1 MNKSKAVYL
10 NNEWCEIID
19 CISCPHY
26 DLEHDEDFP
35 EKACMIVYYLHN
47 IGKHLGL
54 TTCPLP
60 LWDDVR
66 MHPGDETPTD
76 ETPNDDRRKNPGRY
90 VLTKY
95 INEIGYNPEEELFCV
110 CNHDGTDWAHAGI
123 YLPECIKVIG
133 WWELPKDDIKG
144 LYASQ

>member
-35 EKACMIVYYLHN
+35 EKACMLVYYLHN

-60 LWDDVR
+60 QWDDVR
-66 MHPGDETPTD
+66 MHLGDEMPTD
-76 ETPNDDRRKNPGRY
+76 EHGKKPGRD
-90 VLTKY
+90 VLIMFSNST
-95 INEIGYNPEEELFCV
+95 PEYSGKLFFSV
-110 CNHDGTDWAHAGI
+110 GRCNDMGWRFDDDEDD
-123 YLPECIKVIG
+123 ECIQKGITIVG